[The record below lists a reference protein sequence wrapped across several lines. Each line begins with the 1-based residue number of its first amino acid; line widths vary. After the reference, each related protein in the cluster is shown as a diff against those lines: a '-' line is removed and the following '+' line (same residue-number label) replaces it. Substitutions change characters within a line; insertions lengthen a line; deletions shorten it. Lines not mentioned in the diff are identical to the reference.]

1 MTRHRLATGV
11 RWNVGR
17 SGLMLW
23 APGGRTCELH
33 YPEAAVWDLA
43 SREPPFPRLVAATSA
58 IAALSATEAEALVRR
73 TLAAWVAEGWLE
85 VEVGR
90 W

>member
-17 SGLMLW
+17 SGLTLW
-23 APGGRTCELH
+23 APGACSRELR

-43 SREPPFPRLVAATSA
+43 SREPAFPRLLAATSA
-58 IAALSATEAEALVRR
+58 IAALPAPEAEALVRR
-73 TLAAWVAEGWLE
+73 ALAEWVAEGWLE
-85 VEVGR
+85 AEAG
-90 W
+90 